1 MDTLANYPVVYTL
14 QAAANVREEHDV
26 LRLRKQIKETV
37 ETRCKR
43 EAIEVEIKPRGKNF
57 HSFWV
62 KISVSDSSEVSECI
76 DLLKNL
82 HDVVTCC

>member
-1 MDTLANYPVVYTL
+1 MR
-14 QAAANVREEHDV
+14 Q
-26 LRLRKQIKETV
+26 QIKETV

-43 EAIEVEIKPRGKNF
+43 EAIEVEIKPRGKKF

-62 KISVSDSSEVSECI
+62 KILRFDSCEVSECI